1 MANVSKNLLMNRLN
15 AKIQIYLTRISSIFA
30 ATHIPNEDEDSSHDV
45 STKLYNGCLTLSR
58 FGPYCPV
65 ALSAPDKKRIK
76 STEYPVIYK
85 SHVYLCGSEEAQV
98 AFSKHPVA
106 YLRQPTPYLMD
117 KGLSCAIVGGPKSG
131 KTTLAKKHLQ
141 NST

>member
-1 MANVSKNLLMNRLN
+1 M
-15 AKIQIYLTRISSIFA
+15 
-30 ATHIPNEDEDSSHDV
+30 

-65 ALSAPDKKRIK
+65 ALLAPDKKRIK

-85 SHVYLCGSEEAQV
+85 SHVYLCGSEEAQI
-98 AFSKHPVA
+98 AFSNSPVT

-117 KGLSCAIVGGPKSG
+117 KGLSCAIIGGTKIRKNNLG
-131 KTTLAKKHLQ
+131 KKHIQKIQLSIFDTS
-141 NST
+141 NM